1 MTKVHLFTA
10 RTAAEMRVIGE
21 ALGRAARGGDVLVL
35 SGELGAGKTTLTQG
49 IGAGM
54 GVEDRVTSP
63 TFVIARIH
71 ENPTGGPRLAHVDAY
86 RLGSVAEIDD
96 LDLDADLDRCV
107 VVVEWGAGLVEDLTA
122 DRIDIAISR
131 SDTALDER
139 RTVAVQA
146 QSARWAALLDDWS
159 AGGVGA

>member
-1 MTKVHLFTA
+1 MTKVHHFAA
-10 RTAAEMRVIGE
+10 RTADEMRLIGE
-21 ALGRAARGGDVLVL
+21 ALGRVARGGDVLVL

-49 IGAGM
+49 IAIGM

-107 VVVEWGAGLVEDLTA
+107 VVVEWGAGLVEDLST